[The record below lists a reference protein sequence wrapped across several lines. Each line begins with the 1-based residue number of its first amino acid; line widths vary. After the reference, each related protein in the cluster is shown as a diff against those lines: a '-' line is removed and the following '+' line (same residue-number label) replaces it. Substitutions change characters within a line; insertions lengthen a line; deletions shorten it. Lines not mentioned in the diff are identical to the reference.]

1 MLDIDLS
8 LMLFVFVVFFVLLAV
23 LNQTLYKPLLQF
35 MDDRDQSISK
45 DLEMAKGLAGKSES
59 LHIEANKVLEE
70 ARNRAAEIRQKAVVE
85 AKLVADGRVHNK
97 QLELEDVYNSFL
109 KKLSGEKETLRAS
122 LLAQMPVFKES
133 IKSKFSKL

>member
-23 LNQTLYKPLLQF
+23 LNQTLYKPLLKF

-59 LHIEANKVLEE
+59 LHV
-70 ARNRAAEIRQKAVVE
+70 
-85 AKLVADGRVHNK
+85 
-97 QLELEDVYNSFL
+97 
-109 KKLSGEKETLRAS
+109 
-122 LLAQMPVFKES
+122 
-133 IKSKFSKL
+133 

>member
-23 LNQTLYKPLLQF
+23 LNQTLYKPLLKF

-70 ARNRAAEIRQKAVVE
+70 ARNRAAEIRQKAVAE
-85 AKLVADGRVHNK
+85 AKLVADGKVHNK

>member
-23 LNQTLYKPLLQF
+23 LNQTLYKPLLKF

-59 LHIEANKVLEE
+59 LHAEANKVLEE
-70 ARNRAAEIRQKAVVE
+70 ARNRAAEIRQKAVAE
-85 AKLVADGRVHNK
+85 AKLVADGKVHNK